1 MAERHTGVASSEPHR
16 EIAARDTERS
26 AIDRNVPGIVF
37 YVAIEPSGEFRFQ
50 SMSDDGLA
58 TMGLSREQVVGVL
71 VRDVIPPPSRDLV
84 LKNYREATRSGQTV
98 RWKEVTEYP
107 AGRKVGEVAVTP
119 VYDAD
124 GVATHLVGVVHDIT
138 ERERREVALHQREE
152 RLAFL
157 LRLND
162 ALRPLSDPAAIQEIS
177 AQLLADHLN
186 VARAGYSELDRHGY
200 ITRHEYTRSGV
211 PRTGSLDGISVGAE
225 LREALLRGETLVL
238 TDVDTDPRLTDD
250 DRATLRSRQIAA
262 MVAVT
267 LFKNGRMVA
276 SFGANHDGPRA
287 WGGTEIALVRDV
299 AERTWDAVERTRA
312 QALLSEQQEHLRLA
326 LDASAGGTWTW
337 VAATNRVEWDQRF
350 RSLYGFTQDEP
361 ANPDAWPTRVHDED
375 RARVLATRDEILTST
390 TTDSWENT
398 FRIVRPDG
406 TVGWVQSRGRAL
418 RDDCGRIIRLS
429 GLDLDFSR
437 HHQVEEARQ
446 AQRDEDHNRE
456 LRLLLETASQGVVS
470 LDARG
475 TILMANRALE
485 TMFGWPPGALSGQ
498 SIEQLVPGW
507 FRDRP
512 SGGGLDTLGWR
523 RDGSTFPI
531 EVSVNQVPTSDGG
544 RAIAFVTDITERQER
559 TAVLEH
565 RTAQLSRLASDLT
578 LAEHHA
584 REEIAKTLHDGLQ
597 QMLVAAALNLD
608 LRIARDR
615 GEGAKSDD
623 LLIQAKGQL
632 NEAIASAR
640 SLSFELLPPAL
651 HSSGLPAALNWL
663 ANWSRSKYK
672 LNVDVQADPLATSD
686 RKDVRTLLFE
696 SVRELLFN
704 VVKHAQVDRVGVDL
718 RIVPDD
724 LLCIT
729 VEDRGIGFDPPSVVE
744 RSKARLTGWGL
755 FSISERLMLLG
766 GRFEIDSAPG
776 KGARFRLVAPRGAA
790 QES

>member
-1 MAERHTGVASSEPHR
+1 MAERHAGVASSDSQR
-16 EIAARDTERS
+16 EIARDSERS
-26 AIDRNVPGIVF
+26 AIYQNIPGIVF
-37 YVAIEPSGEFRFQ
+37 YVAIEPSGEFRFL
-50 SMSDDGLA
+50 SMSDAGLA
-58 TMGLSREQVVGVL
+58 AMGLSREQVVGAL

-84 LKNYREATRSGQTV
+84 LNNYQEAVRSGQTM

-107 AGRKVGEVAVTP
+107 TGRKVGDVAVTP
-119 VYDAD
+119 LCDVN

-138 ERERREVALHQREE
+138 KRERLEEALHQREE

-157 LRLND
+157 LKLND
-162 ALRPLSDPAAIQEIS
+162 ALRPLSDPAAIQET
-177 AQLLADHLN
+177 AARLLAEHLD
-186 VARAGYSELDRHGY
+186 VARVGYSEHDRHGS
-200 ITRHEYTRSGV
+200 IIRHEHTRSG
-211 PRTGSLDGISVGAE
+211 PPLTGLLHGISVGVE
-225 LREALLRGETLVL
+225 LREAVLRGETIVI
-238 TDVDTDPRLTDD
+238 TDVNADSRLSDD
-250 DRATLRSRQIAA
+250 DRVTLRSRQIAA
-262 MVAVT
+262 MVGLA
-267 LFKNGRMVA
+267 LFKDGRLVA
-276 SFGANHDGPRA
+276 SFGANHHVPREWRA
-287 WGGTEIALVRDV
+287 AEIELIRDV

-337 VAATNRVEWDQRF
+337 EAATNRVEWDQRF

-361 ANPDAWPTRVHDED
+361 ASPDAWPTRVHEED
-375 RARVLATRDEILTST
+375 RARVLAARDEILTST

-406 TVGWVQSRGRAL
+406 TVGWVQSRGRAQ
-418 RDDCGRIIRLS
+418 RDVAGRIIRLS

-437 HHQVEEARQ
+437 HHQAEEARQ
-446 AQRDEDHNRE
+446 ARRDEDHNRE

-470 LDARG
+470 VDARG

-498 SIEQLVPGW
+498 SIEQLVPRW
-507 FRDRP
+507 FHDRP
-512 SGGGLDTLGWR
+512 SGGGMDTLGR
-523 RDGSTFPI
+523 RKDGSTFPI
-531 EVSVNQVPTSDGG
+531 EVSVNQVPTSDVG

-608 LRIARDR
+608 LRIVRDR

-632 NEAIASAR
+632 DEAIASAR

-704 VVKHAQVDRVGVDL
+704 VVKHAQVDQVTVDL
-718 RIVPDD
+718 RIVPND

-729 VEDRGIGFDPPSVVE
+729 VEDRGVGFDPASVVE
-744 RSKARLTGWGL
+744 RSKARHTGWGL
-755 FSISERLMLLG
+755 FSIRERLMLLG
-766 GRFEIDSAPG
+766 GRFEIDSARG
-776 KGARFRLVAPRGAA
+776 KGARFRLIAPRSMA